1 MFSLYHSGSALSSF
15 LLQIFLLATVLSGL
29 SILRH
34 DTENTVLGP
43 LRSMLKIV
51 ARYAKNPLAQATLSK
66 RDNLSEV
73 SDSESEF
80 STNENDDDN
89 SHDDGFGTYETEQL
103 ITAVAK
109 ITDLLRKCWGKF
121 LLFFAKRFEGLLLTN
136 R

>member
-15 LLQIFLLATVLSGL
+15 LLQICLLATVLSGL

-80 STNENDDDN
+80 SMNENDDDN
-89 SHDDGFGTYETEQL
+89 SHDDGFGTYERS
-103 ITAVAK
+103 A
-109 ITDLLRKCWGKF
+109 
-121 LLFFAKRFEGLLLTN
+121 GLQ
-136 R
+136 RAS